1 MRFLHDNISKI
12 KSEIH
17 NIIDSLKETL
27 DIMYDDLFKED
38 KKIETDLENLF
49 EDFKQDQYESI

>member
-1 MRFLHDNISKI
+1 MKFLHDNVSKI

-17 NIIDSLKETL
+17 TIINSLKETL

-49 EDFKQDQYESI
+49 EDFKQE

>member
-12 KSEIH
+12 KSEIY

-38 KKIETDLENLF
+38 KKIETNLENLF
-49 EDFKQDQYESI
+49 EDFKQD